1 MTHIGFPHSDIHGS
15 KLSSSSPW
23 LFAGKHVLHRL
34 LVPRHP
40 PYALSNLT
48 FLVPRSAPKEHSAV
62 GCACPSRSRVLSFG
76 SPPDKGWSTLVVGLF
91 SLDSEILSV
100 MFAPQTSPPGRSRLC
115 TPRATDVAVLGC
127 VPLERPM
134 WPISVVPR
142 LAAWTMAFSIS
153 QSVVFRMLSA
163 SCSSLWLS
171 DGEHHLKTAEQWEPC
186 GLASKGARRCL
197 WA

>member
-115 TPRATDVAVLGC
+115 TPRATDVADLGC
-127 VPLERPM
+127 SSPRGVDHGVLHLAIRCFSDAFGFLFFSLVIRRRTPPENCRAVGTM
-134 WPISVVPR
+134 WSCVQR
-142 LAAWTMAFSIS
+142 SKTMP
-153 QSVVFRMLSA
+153 V
-163 SCSSLWLS
+163 
-171 DGEHHLKTAEQWEPC
+171 
-186 GLASKGARRCL
+186 GLTCL
-197 WA
+197 